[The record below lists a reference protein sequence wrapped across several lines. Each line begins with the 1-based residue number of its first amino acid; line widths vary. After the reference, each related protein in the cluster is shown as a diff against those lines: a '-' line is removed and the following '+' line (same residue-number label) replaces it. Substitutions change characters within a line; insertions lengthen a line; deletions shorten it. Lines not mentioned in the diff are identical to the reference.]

1 MNSNTPDPFLHR
13 FQEDD
18 IRFDNETPSTDLQ
31 EDGPPLEKILD
42 ALGGILDNADQSLE
56 ELSDQEGV
64 LGSAIVRGC
73 QDLANAVGHIAG
85 ELEQQ
90 SDAQRQALAEACLED
105 AKETTRRIEAAQS
118 NNAASTEHSLQPSSP
133 QSEEL
138 ALMSADDLMSALAGV
153 SPLLRDVEAGL
164 RGIEQSEADEI
175 ADVALTLARLFV
187 ASLQS
192 FHSSVVQKEEEKQQL
207 ESDRFELLEDND
219 DNSNTNET
227 GSNSNQSASRR
238 SSSQRQRNDRLRV
251 LWPPIGPAVASAC
264 AWGKDEAVRQPI
276 LAVALGMTLWPAAVA
291 TAFLGAPLVAADA
304 LVQHA
309 YASFQDGPMVSNV
322 EKSAAQVYQAGKL
335 SLLCGK
341 LVTRQSLRV
350 IHRQIERNG
359 GIGPVVQNLA
369 GMAVDKALHPVE
381 TVTEVWGGLNWAWDV
396 VQDNLKQL
404 NHFQGGDRERRDASA
419 ADDGL

>member
-1 MNSNTPDPFLHR
+1 MNNNTPDLFLHR

-31 EDGPPLEKILD
+31 DDGLPLDKILE
-42 ALGGILDNADQSLE
+42 ALGGILDNADQSLS
-56 ELSDQEGV
+56 ELSEQDGV

-85 ELEQQ
+85 ELERQ
-90 SDAQRQALAEACLED
+90 SDDQRRALAEACLED
-105 AKETTRRIEAAQS
+105 AKESTRQIEAAQS
-118 NNAASTEHSLQPSSP
+118 TLEPSSSP
-133 QSEEL
+133 QTEEL
-138 ALMSADDLMSALAGV
+138 ALMSADELVSALAGV

-192 FHSSVVQKEEEKQQL
+192 FHSSVVQKEEEKRQL
-207 ESDRFELLEDND
+207 ESDRFELLEDD
-219 DNSNTNET
+219 DDDENNNNET
-227 GSNSNQSASRR
+227 GNDSNQSSTRRR
-238 SSSQRQRNDRLRV
+238 SSRQQKRRNDRLRV

-264 AWGKDEAVRQPI
+264 SWGKDEAVRQPI

-309 YASFQDGPMVSNV
+309 YESFQDGPIVSNV
-322 EKSAAQVYQAGKL
+322 EKSAAQLYQAGKL

-350 IHRQIERNG
+350 INRQIERNG

-381 TVTEVWGGLNWAWDV
+381 TVTEVWGRLNWVWDV

-404 NHFQGGDRERRDASA
+404 NHFHGGDSERRDASA
-419 ADDGL
+419 ADDGWQ